1 MLTPAR
7 IARLA
12 QTQDWQTLLREVLAN
27 GRPLPKA
34 ASERLAEPS
43 CVKAAAASLGLC
55 RVLELTRTGSRTARS
70 DRSPTQPGAIRP
82 LVDAILESSCSSDP
96 VARAFALAALAAIDP
111 HNPSNPEERAGLG
124 DVSGGAGGTG
134 GAGGDAGERG
144 ALSGEGSPLDALLIV
159 WALGGVF
166 VCSPSTLAE
175 RSDLRGLYDSAAHD
189 LRTLDQR
196 TSLASDLRAMLAL
209 ASVALRR
216 TVALRHAA

>member
-34 ASERLAEPS
+34 AAERLAEPS

-55 RVLELTRTGSRTARS
+55 RVLELTRTGSRIARS
-70 DRSPTQPGAIRP
+70 DRSPNQAGAIRP
-82 LVDAILESSCSSDP
+82 LVDAIQESARSSDP
-96 VARAFALAALAAIDP
+96 VARAFAHAALAAINP
-111 HNPSNPEERAGLG
+111 HSASVPEERAGSG
-124 DVSGGAGGTG
+124 DASE

-175 RSDLRGLYDSAAHD
+175 RSDLRGLYDSAARES
-189 LRTLDQR
+189 RTIDQR
-196 TSLASDLRAMLAL
+196 APLASDLRSMLAL